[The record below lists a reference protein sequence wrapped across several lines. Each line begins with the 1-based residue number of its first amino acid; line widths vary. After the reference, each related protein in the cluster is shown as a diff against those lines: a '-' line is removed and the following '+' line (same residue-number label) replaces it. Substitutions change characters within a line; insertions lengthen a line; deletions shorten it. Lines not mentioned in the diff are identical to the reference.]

1 VPAPLFREIE
11 NLKREILA
19 VGAMAEQAVREA
31 TAAVE
36 QRDEALAR
44 RVIRNDVRLD
54 DMEVQVEENCLKILA
69 LHQPVAIDLRFII
82 ATLKIN
88 NDLERVGDLAVNIAE
103 RAAFLATQPPVDI
116 SFDLQTMAGRAQE
129 MLKKSRDALVNLSA
143 ERARA
148 VLPADDEID
157 ARNRQMYLIVQEA
170 IHAHPDQTESLIHL
184 LWASRHVGRIADHA
198 TSIAE
203 DVLYMIE
210 GVIVPHKAEDYLRDR
225 SGR

>member
-1 VPAPLFREIE
+1 VPAPLFRETE

-19 VGAMAEQAVREA
+19 VGAMAEQAVLEA

-69 LHQPVAIDLRFII
+69 LDQPVAIDLRFII

-88 NDLERVGDLAVNIAE
+88 NDLERVGDLAANIAE
-103 RAAFLATQPPVDI
+103 RAAFLATQPPVDM

-184 LWASRHVGRIADHA
+184 LCASRHVERIAGHA

-210 GVIVPHKAEDYLRDR
+210 GGIVRHKAEDYLRDR